1 MEDKTTLIRINDKLG
16 IAEALMKT
24 ANLAIANEEY
34 FGSDGQKIAIVLD
47 AISENLEECHR
58 LLNSLIKDTTTK

>member
-16 IAEALMKT
+16 ITEALMKT

-47 AISENLEECHR
+47 AISESLEECRR
-58 LLNSLIKDTTTK
+58 LLSSLIKDTTTK